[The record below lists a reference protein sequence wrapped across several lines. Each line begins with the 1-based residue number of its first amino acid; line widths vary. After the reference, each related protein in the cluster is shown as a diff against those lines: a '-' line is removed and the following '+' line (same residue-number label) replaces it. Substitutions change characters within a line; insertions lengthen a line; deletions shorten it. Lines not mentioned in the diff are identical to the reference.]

1 MLRYFM
7 LGCARVRS
15 LCQDISGDFMSCQD
29 RSG

>member
-1 MLRYFM
+1 M